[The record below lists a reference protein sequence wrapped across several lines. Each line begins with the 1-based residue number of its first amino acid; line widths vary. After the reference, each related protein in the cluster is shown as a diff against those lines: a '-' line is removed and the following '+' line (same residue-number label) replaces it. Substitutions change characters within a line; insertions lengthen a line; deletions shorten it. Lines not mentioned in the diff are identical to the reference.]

1 MNPERDEMQRLA
13 LWEVPVYVRIGRG
26 MTETID
32 GPQEALTYLLSRW
45 PAERGYHYRQA
56 IAVCTETI
64 EEYGSLEEAREAF
77 VAAAVEVHILA

>member
-45 PAERGYHYRQA
+45 PAERGYHYHQA
-56 IAVCTETI
+56 ISVCSETI
-64 EEYGSLEEAREAF
+64 GEYGSLVGAREAF
-77 VAAAVEVHILA
+77 IAAAVEVHILA